1 MSIESIINHILDEAG
16 VQRDKIMRDA
26 QQQAELILQEA
37 IQEADK
43 VYQEILAREK
53 SLLEAE
59 KQKLIVNAR
68 LESKKNLLK
77 AKQELIDRVIE
88 KLKSEIEKEKFKK
101 YQVLQDKVKEVPED
115 MDFYLNNLRLEYE
128 PEIAKIIF

>member
-16 VQRDKIMRDA
+16 VQRDKILREA
-26 QQQAELILQEA
+26 KQQAELILQEA
-37 IQEADK
+37 RGEADK
-43 VYQEILAREK
+43 IHQEILAREK

-88 KLKSEIEKEKFKK
+88 KLKSEIEKEKFKR
-101 YQVLQDKVKEVPED
+101 YQVLQDKIKEVPED

-128 PEIAKIIF
+128 TEIAKIIF

>member
-77 AKQELIDRVIE
+77 AK
-88 KLKSEIEKEKFKK
+88 
-101 YQVLQDKVKEVPED
+101 
-115 MDFYLNNLRLEYE
+115 
-128 PEIAKIIF
+128 